1 MDQRKEEEMAC
12 PQKGKRQSQK
22 SSLVPTFLYSS
33 FISFLF
39 ILFFFSPGIASV
51 FRAEWKIIWSNFL
64 TFWMRM

>member
-1 MDQRKEEEMAC
+1 MDQRREEEMAC

-39 ILFFFSPGIASV
+39 ILFFFFPL
-51 FRAEWKIIWSNFL
+51 ELHLFL
-64 TFWMRM
+64 EQNGKLFGPTS

>member
-1 MDQRKEEEMAC
+1 MDQRRREEEMAY

-39 ILFFFSPGIASV
+39 IYLFFFS
-51 FRAEWKIIWSNFL
+51 FL
-64 TFWMRM
+64 ELHLFLEQNGKLFGPTS

>member
-1 MDQRKEEEMAC
+1 MDQRREEEMAC

-39 ILFFFSPGIASV
+39 ILFFFPL
-51 FRAEWKIIWSNFL
+51 ELHLFL
-64 TFWMRM
+64 EQNGKLFGPTS

>member
-39 ILFFFSPGIASV
+39 ILFFFFSL
-51 FRAEWKIIWSNFL
+51 ELHLFL
-64 TFWMRM
+64 EQNGKLFGPTS